1 MFTRQLVRISVARGA
16 AWSAALAPAVKVG
29 LTGQVRNQ
37 SARNRNQISIEILHL
52 WGWKSYN
59 RVWDLQNQPPIK
71 DDLSV
76 STAKAKESHNNRKHL
91 DTKVDVFCCWL
102 FTMGWSLSF
111 PKIAFHLCNISCNLD
126 KVSWRTYLPICC
138 VFNWCSSMKKKKV
151 QCLIELSPMY
161 FPSQAKPDDD
171 DATFLLSCKTFN
183 NLFAVCSA
191 CDISFVEKLCHNKKV

>member
-1 MFTRQLVRISVARGA
+1 MFKCQLVRISLARGA

-37 SARNRNQISIEILHL
+37 FARNRNKISIETLHL
-52 WGWKSYN
+52 WGCNSNN

-91 DTKVDVFCCWL
+91 HTKVDVFCCWL
-102 FTMGWSLSF
+102 FTMGRSLCYDCIPFVQHFLQSWQGQS
-111 PKIAFHLCNISCNLD
+111 KDISYNMLCIQLMFINEEE
-126 KVSWRTYLPICC
+126 KR
-138 VFNWCSSMKKKKV
+138 V
-151 QCLIELSPMY
+151 QCLIESSPMY

-171 DATFLLSCKTFN
+171 DATF
-183 NLFAVCSA
+183 FALMQNVQQP
-191 CDISFVEKLCHNKKV
+191 LCCLQCLWYIFCGEAVS